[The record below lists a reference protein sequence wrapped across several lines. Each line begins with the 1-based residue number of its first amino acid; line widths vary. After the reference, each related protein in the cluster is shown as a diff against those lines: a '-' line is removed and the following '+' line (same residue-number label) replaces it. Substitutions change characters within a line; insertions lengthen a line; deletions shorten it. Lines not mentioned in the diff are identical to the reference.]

1 MPGFGIRMRRVLLV
15 AVMTGLAI
23 ARHGR
28 AQDGGQPTVAEQYLF
43 RAANAER
50 AAMGLG
56 EVRWDVALYSAANA
70 HAYEMARRQN
80 ISHQYAGEPELA
92 ERGKRAGVRFS
103 RISENVAEAPNA
115 VEIHSA
121 WMNSSGHRENLLDPA
136 VTAVGIRVVQRNG
149 ELYAVEDFARV
160 VEQLTTE
167 EQERRVAALVENTGG
182 IETLPTLDARRTCEM
197 RTGYAGGR
205 RPYFVMRFTAA
216 ELTRLP
222 EQLRERLTSGRFEQ
236 AAVGACRA
244 REGAPFASYSLAVLL
259 YP

>member
-1 MPGFGIRMRRVLLV
+1 MAVLLS
-15 AVMTGLAI
+15 AVSRG
-23 ARHGR
+23 H
-28 AQDGGQPTVAEQYLF
+28 AQEGVQASVAEQYLF

-50 AAMGLG
+50 AAAGLS
-56 EVRWDVALYSAANA
+56 EVRWDGALYSAANA

-92 ERGKRAGVRFS
+92 ERGKRAGLRFS
-103 RISENVAEAPNA
+103 RISENVAQAPDA

-121 WMNSSGHRENLLDPA
+121 WMSSSGHRENLLDPS
-136 VTAVGIRVVQRNG
+136 VTSVGIRVVQRDG

-160 VEQLTTE
+160 VEKLSAE
-167 EQERRVAALVENTGG
+167 EQERRVAALVEGTGA

-197 RTGYAGGR
+197 RTGYAGDR
-205 RPYFVMRFTAA
+205 RPYFVMRFTATD
-216 ELTRLP
+216 LNRLP
-222 EQLRERLTSGRFEQ
+222 EQLRERLARGRYEQ

-244 REGAPFASYSLAVLL
+244 RGSEPFASYNLAVLL